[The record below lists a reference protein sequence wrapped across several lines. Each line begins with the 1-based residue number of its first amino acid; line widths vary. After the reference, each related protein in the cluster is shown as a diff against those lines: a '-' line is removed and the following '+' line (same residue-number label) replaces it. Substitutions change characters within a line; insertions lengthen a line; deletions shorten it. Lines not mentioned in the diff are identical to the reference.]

1 LPQGQAG
8 WVMVRCNVLVVENE
22 DALREEVTEFLE
34 ESGYRVDSVAD
45 GPAALDYLR
54 QHAPDNLPDVILLD
68 FWMPRM
74 NGREVKAELR
84 KDPALSRIAVV
95 AFTANRLS
103 DEVLSIGADDYLAKP
118 PDPDQLLSTVEYF
131 CKSRKQ
137 QSASG
142 AG

>member
-1 LPQGQAG
+1 MA
-8 WVMVRCNVLVVENE
+8 RCNVLVVENE
-22 DALREEVTEFLE
+22 DALREEVAEFLE
-34 ESGYRVDSVAD
+34 ESGYRVDAVAD
-45 GPAALDYLR
+45 GPAALEYLR

-95 AFTANRLS
+95 AFTANRSS

-131 CKSRKQ
+131 CKGRKQ

>member
-1 LPQGQAG
+1 MA
-8 WVMVRCNVLVVENE
+8 RCNVLVVEND
-22 DALREEVTEFLE
+22 DALREEVAEFLE
-34 ESGYRVDSVAD
+34 ENGYRVDAMAD
-45 GPAALDYLR
+45 GPAALEYLR

-68 FWMPRM
+68 FWMPQM

-95 AFTANRLS
+95 AFTANRSS

-131 CKSRKQ
+131 CKGRKQ

>member
-1 LPQGQAG
+1 M
-8 WVMVRCNVLVVENE
+8 VMARCNVLVVEND
-22 DALREEVTEFLE
+22 DALREEVAEFLE
-34 ESGYRVDSVAD
+34 ENGYRVDAMAD
-45 GPAALDYLR
+45 GPAALEYLR

-68 FWMPRM
+68 FWMPQM

-95 AFTANRLS
+95 AFTANRSS

-131 CKSRKQ
+131 CKGRKQ